1 MLGSD
6 QGQGPLGS
14 IPQRYGSRALNSLR
28 RLARMSGLGPV
39 AARLKPAALKTVL
52 NLRGVLSADPDAI
65 TDTKPAAPAVS
76 QPAADSSSHQ
86 PPTVIQLAAQDAH
99 WLQVTWQLSANAAD
113 LLHSATGNSLALRL
127 MPVADDSGSGGLTP
141 MARLEV
147 MVDAGSTSCGYPFPS
162 VVPPIASR
170 SASDNPVGSGSRW
183 PSQRQ

>member
-1 MLGSD
+1 MLRSD
-6 QGQGPLGS
+6 QGQGPLES

-39 AARLKPAALKTVL
+39 AAR
-52 NLRGVLSADPDAI
+52 ADPDNI
-65 TDTKPAAPAVS
+65 TDASPEAIPDAESAAPAVPE
-76 QPAADSSSHQ
+76 PATDASSHH
-86 PPTVIQLAAQDAH
+86 PPTVIQLVAQDAH
-99 WLQVTWQLSANAAD
+99 WLQVTWQLSATAAD

-147 MVDAGSTSCGYPFPS
+147 MVDAGSTSWWCPFPS

-170 SASDNPVGSGSRW
+170 SASGKPVGSGSRW
-183 PSQRQ
+183 PSQRR

>member
-65 TDTKPAAPAVS
+65 TDASPKAIPDAEPAAPAVPE
-76 QPAADSSSHQ
+76 PATESSDHQ

-99 WLQVTWQLSANAAD
+99 WLQVNWQLSPTAAD
-113 LLHSATGNSLALRL
+113 LLHSAAGYSLALRL
-127 MPVADDSGSGGLTP
+127 MPVAVGAAIALAFFGLFKLILGIP
-141 MARLEV
+141 MP
-147 MVDAGSTSCGYPFPS
+147 AGIFAGLL
-162 VVPPIASR
+162 
-170 SASDNPVGSGSRW
+170 G
-183 PSQRQ
+183 